1 MIRLSCRTE
10 DLQIAAKMIRD
21 GAIISYPTDTV
32 YGIGCDP
39 LNEEAVKRIIKIKNR
54 ENKPMPIL
62 CSNINIIKKIIF
74 LNKEEL
80 NIITKFWP
88 GPLTVVGKCIKPE
101 KFKQINLNSNRLG
114 VRIPNNSCSRKLI
127 KLCGGYLVG
136 TSANKSGH
144 KSAVSPNEV
153 IEQLGGEIDAIIDSG
168 PTELQIDSTVI
179 DITDNKIS
187 IIREG
192 NIKKSDLKI

>member
-62 CSNINIIKKIIF
+62 CSDINSVKEIIF
-74 LNKEEL
+74 LNKKEL
-80 NIITKFWP
+80 DIITKFWP
-88 GPLTVVGKCIKPE
+88 GPLTVIGKCIKPE
-101 KFKQINLNSNRLG
+101 EFKQINLNSDKLG
-114 VRIPNNSCSRKLI
+114 VRIPNHHCLRELI
-127 KLCGGYLVG
+127 KLCGGYLIG
-136 TSANKSGH
+136 TSANKSGQ
-144 KSAVSPNEV
+144 KSAVNYHEV
-153 IEQLGGEIDAIIDSG
+153 VKQLGDEVDAIIDSG
-168 PTELQIDSTVI
+168 TTELQIDSTVI
-179 DITDNKIS
+179 DITDNKIR

-192 NIKKSDLKI
+192 NIKKNDLKI